1 MKKNTLQ
8 MRFLLR
14 IFVLAVLIVLN
25 LVSFGQDYVLS
36 LYKGEIPN
44 SKKTGQKEKI
54 EKSDITLI
62 SNVQDP
68 DIAVYLPSKRF
79 ATGQAVVI
87 GRAHV

>member
-1 MKKNTLQ
+1 
-8 MRFLLR
+8 MRFLLKTA
-14 IFVLAVLIVLN
+14 VLALLLVLN
-25 LVSFGQDYVLS
+25 LVSYGQDYIVP

-54 EKSDITLI
+54 EKSDIVLI

-79 ATGQAVVI
+79 ATGQA
-87 GRAHV
+87 G